1 MLAIKHA
8 WLVCLSATSVL
19 LAGCSFN
26 RIAADQA
33 GNIAA
38 ASSDYMRGFWDY
50 EIAGTGTASAIMQL
64 EAMHS
69 VSPDNE
75 PLTLALVSSYI
86 GHTFGWVE
94 LDLAEARAAGQFDKA
109 ERLRARAELLYRR
122 ARDLALSTL
131 RKRDSAIDDKL
142 LGEPAALKQ
151 YLEREY
157 ASQDDLAPVFWT
169 GMAWGS
175 VLGVTDQ
182 MDQAIDVPSV
192 RTLVEHVVAV
202 DPGYQAGAALVFL
215 GGLLAQTPAEY
226 GGDPVQAKAHFERAL
241 KLTERKAHTV
251 QLNYA
256 RLYALTAGDRKLFF
270 ALLDEIIAPE
280 DQGAKTRLDNKI
292 ARRHAELLLQ
302 THPRALVD
310 QGEAEN

>member
-1 MLAIKHA
+1 MKHA
-8 WLVCLSATSVL
+8 WLVFLCATSAVS
-19 LAGCSFN
+19 AGCSLN

-50 EIAGTGTASAIMQL
+50 EIARSGTASAIMQL

-69 VSPDNE
+69 ASPDNE
-75 PLTLALVSSYI
+75 DLTLVLVSSYI
-86 GHTFGWVE
+86 GHAFGWVE
-94 LDLAEARAAGQFDKA
+94 LDLAEARAAGQFEQA

-122 ARDLALSTL
+122 ARDLALSTM
-131 RKRDSAIDDKL
+131 RKRDSAIDEKL

-157 ASQDDLAPVFWT
+157 SSEDDLAPVFWT

-182 MDQAIDVPSV
+182 LDQAIDVPSI
-192 RTLVEHVVAV
+192 RMLVEHVVAV
-202 DPGYQAGAALVFL
+202 NPSYQGGAALVFL

-226 GGDPVQAKAHFERAL
+226 GGDLEQAKEYFERAL
-241 KLTERKAHTV
+241 KLTERKSHTV

-256 RLYALTAGDRKLFF
+256 KLYALTAGDRKLFF
-270 ALLDEIIAPE
+270 SLLDEVIAPE

-292 ARRHAELLLQ
+292 ARRHAELLLR
-302 THPRALVD
+302 THPRDLVD
-310 QGEAEN
+310 RGS

>member
-19 LAGCSFN
+19 FAGCSLN

-50 EIAGTGTASAIMQL
+50 EIARAGTASAIMQL
-64 EAMHS
+64 EAMHA

-75 PLTLALVSSYI
+75 PLTLALASTYI
-86 GHTFGWVE
+86 GHAFGWVE
-94 LDLAEARAAGQFDKA
+94 LDLAEARAARQFDKA

-122 ARDLALSTL
+122 ARDLGLSTL
-131 RKRDSAIDDKL
+131 RKRDSAIDEKL
-142 LGEPAALKQ
+142 MGEPAQLKQ

-157 ASQDDLAPVFWT
+157 SSKEDLAPVFWT

-182 MDQAIDVPSV
+182 MDQAIDVPAV
-192 RTLVEHVVAV
+192 RTLIEHVVAV
-202 DPGYQAGAALVFL
+202 EPSYQGGASLVFL

-226 GGDPVQAKAHFERAL
+226 GGDPEQAKGHFERAL
-241 KLTERKAHTV
+241 KLTERKCHTV

-256 RLYALTAGDRKLFF
+256 KLYALTTGDRKLFF
-270 ALLDEIIAPE
+270 TLLDEVIAPE

-302 THPRALVD
+302 THPRAPVD
-310 QGEAEN
+310 HGP

>member
-1 MLAIKHA
+1 MSAIKHA
-8 WLVCLSATSVL
+8 WLVVVGAGAALV
-19 LAGCSFN
+19 AGCNLN

-38 ASSDYMRGFWDY
+38 ASTDYMRGFWDY
-50 EIAGTGTASAIMQL
+50 EIGRAGTAAAIMQL

-75 PLTLALVSSYI
+75 ALSLSLVSSYI

-94 LDLAEARAAGQFDKA
+94 LDLAEARATRQFDKA

-122 ARDLALSTL
+122 ARDLSLSTL
-131 RKRDSAIDDKL
+131 RKRDRAIDDTIK
-142 LGEPAALKQ
+142 GEPAELQ
-151 YLEREY
+151 RYLQREY
-157 ASQDDLAPVFWT
+157 PDQADVAPVFWT

-175 VLGVTDQ
+175 MLGVTDQ
-182 MDQAIDVPSV
+182 MDQAIDVPAV
-192 RTLVEHVVAV
+192 RTLIEHVVAV
-202 DPGYQAGAALVFL
+202 DPQYQGGASLVFL

-226 GGDPVQAKAHFERAL
+226 GGNPEQAKAHFERAL
-241 KLTERKAHTV
+241 ALTERKSHAV

-256 RLYALTAGDRKLFF
+256 KLYALTVGDRKLFY
-270 ALLDEIIAPE
+270 ALLDEVIAPE
-280 DQGAKTRLDNKI
+280 DRGADVRLSNKI

-302 THPRALVD
+302 THPRDLGAV
-310 QGEAEN
+310 N